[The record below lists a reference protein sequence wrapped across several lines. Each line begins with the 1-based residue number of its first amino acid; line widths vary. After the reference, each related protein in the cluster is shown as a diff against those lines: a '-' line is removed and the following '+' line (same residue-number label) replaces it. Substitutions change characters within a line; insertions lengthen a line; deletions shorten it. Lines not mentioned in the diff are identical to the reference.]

1 MFPVRIFII
10 NVMRLQCTSWSRG
23 GARRILFSCFLV
35 GCLSTASL
43 AVSDSP
49 MPQPMNVGLRTG
61 FSATHLK
68 EMFYQTEALAFW
80 PLPLSV
86 GEQTGWYVD
95 SGMEFSAGWL
105 TTGTTHAAVSTM
117 GVGLELTKGA
127 LPLRVTGGTGMTLL
141 SRYQFEKESFGT
153 PLQFTSH
160 LGLTWDTGHRFRVG
174 YRFQHMSNA
183 RLAKPNPGLD
193 LHAFTL
199 SCQF

>member
-1 MFPVRIFII
+1 MISR
-10 NVMRLQCTSWSRG
+10 MRLQSASGIAGC
-23 GARRILFSCFLV
+23 ARRMILSCFPV
-35 GCLSTASL
+35 AYFAIASVAFSETPERL
-43 AVSDSP
+43 P
-49 MPQPMNVGLRTG
+49 TTVGLRTG

-68 EMFYQTEALAFW
+68 EMFYQTEALVSW
-80 PLPLSV
+80 PLPLSM
-86 GEQTGWYVD
+86 GQQTGWRVE
-95 SGMEFSAGWL
+95 SCMELSAGWL
-105 TTGTTHAAVSTM
+105 TTGTTHAVVSTM
-117 GVGLELTKGA
+117 GVGLELKTGD

-141 SRYQFEKESFGT
+141 SRYEFEKENFGT

-160 LGLTWDTGHRFRVG
+160 LGLTWDTGHRFRIG